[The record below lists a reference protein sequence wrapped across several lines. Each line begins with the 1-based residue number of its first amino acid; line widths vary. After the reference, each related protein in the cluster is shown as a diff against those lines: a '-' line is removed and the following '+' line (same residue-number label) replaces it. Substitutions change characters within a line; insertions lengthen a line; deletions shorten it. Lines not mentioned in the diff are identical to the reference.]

1 MSEEPAG
8 RGSWNR
14 YYRALWEHCKAK
26 PDAKEEHP
34 WGDTV
39 FKVRGKG
46 FAFMGPYGSSGG
58 VTVKPPA
65 DEREGLL
72 GVPYIS
78 KAKYIGR
85 YGWVDVRVEDDESL
99 RLALELIDD
108 TYEQIASRGRSK
120 RGSAR
125 SG

>member
-1 MSEEPAG
+1 MSKKPAA
-8 RGSWNR
+8 RESWNQ
-14 YYRALWEHCKAK
+14 YYRALYDHAKSK

-39 FKVRGKG
+39 FKVRGKS

-72 GVPYIS
+72 ELPYIT

-85 YGWVDVRVEDDESL
+85 YGWVDVTVEDDESL

-108 TYEQIASRGRSK
+108 TYDQIASRRKSK
-120 RGSAR
+120 RGSADA
-125 SG
+125 G